1 MSDPVALE
9 DIADAARLIAFG
21 MRPKLIPSRDLAYAD
36 LVKRFVEDDPFRKLA
51 GAVAEGLGVVVLAA
65 SPRTG
70 VVLGPVEDSV
80 FEQKFDDY
88 ARRAILGDRR
98 DLERVLHGLAHIA
111 TAALAF
117 PRPDDLAAD
126 TYVGRVSV
134 EQIDNVVREACTML
148 AGKAA
153 AAEEA
158 GDGPALGRRAVDRI
172 TGSSLQQSQGATSRV
187 RGEDRDPDP
196 VHLRPAAPRHLA
208 RGRRQ
213 GRQLD
218 PLVSRRHQASRRPL
232 HPLPGHPARGDPM
245 TEHYRWET
253 TLDQRRRADPGIDD
267 PARRA
272 AARDIRNAR
281 DIGYHLAQMRKQRGM
296 TQAEVA
302 RAMGV
307 SQARVS
313 RMEHGDIEKMQVESV
328 AAYVAAIGGHLRLVA
343 DFDQATT
350 TFIDYTD
357 ALTA

>member
-9 DIADAARLIAFG
+9 DIAGAARLIAFG

-134 EQIDNVVREACTML
+134 EQVDSVVREACTML

-158 GDGPALGRRAVDRI
+158 GDPLEESPELERVWRAY
-172 TGSSLQQSQGATSRV
+172 L
-187 RGEDRDPDP
+187 
-196 VHLRPAAPRHLA
+196 
-208 RGRRQ
+208 
-213 GRQLD
+213 
-218 PLVSRRHQASRRPL
+218 RRPE
-232 HPLPGHPARGDPM
+232 A
-245 TEHYRWET
+245 
-253 TLDQRRRADPGIDD
+253 
-267 PARRA
+267 
-272 AARDIRNAR
+272 
-281 DIGYHLAQMRKQRGM
+281 
-296 TQAEVA
+296 
-302 RAMGV
+302 
-307 SQARVS
+307 
-313 RMEHGDIEKMQVESV
+313 
-328 AAYVAAIGGHLRLVA
+328 
-343 DFDQATT
+343 
-350 TFIDYTD
+350 
-357 ALTA
+357 ALTKDGRVNPSTTRGVIAKALRFLADQGFLAKVSDEYGGTYRTTPRYQVQVRELAAERAFAELLALQVVTVTDPYGSLRTVSPAHGSTADV